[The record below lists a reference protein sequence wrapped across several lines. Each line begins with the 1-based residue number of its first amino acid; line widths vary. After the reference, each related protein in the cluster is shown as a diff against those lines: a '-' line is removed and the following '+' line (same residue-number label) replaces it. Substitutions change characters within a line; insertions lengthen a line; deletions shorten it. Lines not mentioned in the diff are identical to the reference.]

1 VQTGKSFGSDFTSEL
16 DAKASRGGNDMD
28 IWTHWLTVIH
38 GLLTYLSSNFGF
50 GTGLGIILLTIIL
63 RTLILPISWSSAYRA
78 CVRQKKMARLQPQL
92 QRLQQECGAEPRLYM
107 ARVRDVYR
115 AHGMTLMDW
124 RSLAGTLVQLPL
136 FLGMYQSLRG
146 LANGARFLWIQ
157 SLSRPDIWLALLAGV
172 TTFWMMSTN
181 PDLPQHMR
189 VIMIVVPAVIA
200 VIATLKVC
208 SALAIYWSVSNCYS
222 AIQTTAMHYVV
233 AKRIKAGVITI

>member
-1 VQTGKSFGSDFTSEL
+1 
-16 DAKASRGGNDMD
+16 MD

-38 GLLTYLSSNFGF
+38 GLLTYLSSNVGL
-50 GTGLGIILLTIIL
+50 GTGLGIILLTLIL
-63 RTLILPISWSSAYRA
+63 RTLLLPISWSSAYRA

-92 QRLQQECGAEPRLYM
+92 QRLQQECGAEPQRYA
-107 ARVRDVYR
+107 ARARDVYR

-124 RSLAGTLVQLPL
+124 RSLAGALVQLPL

-146 LANGARFLWIQ
+146 LANSTRFLWIQ

-172 TTFWMMSTN
+172 TTFWMMSAN

-189 VIMIVVPAVIA
+189 VIMIAVPAVIA
-200 VIATLKVC
+200 VIAALKVC
-208 SALAIYWSVSNCYS
+208 SALAIYWTVSNCYS

-233 AKRIKAGVITI
+233 AKRIKSGAITI